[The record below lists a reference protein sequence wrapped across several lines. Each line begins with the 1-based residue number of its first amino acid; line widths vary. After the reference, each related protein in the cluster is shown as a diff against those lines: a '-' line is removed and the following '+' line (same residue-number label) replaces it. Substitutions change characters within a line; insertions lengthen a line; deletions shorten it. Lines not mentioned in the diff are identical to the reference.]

1 MMRAA
6 AVLPAATWNPS
17 AAVDTVLLDHD
28 HRHRRRIALHTQSG
42 AELLLDLPQ
51 AARLRDGDG
60 LALEGG
66 GVVVVRATP
75 EPLLEIDAHSSAALM
90 RIAWHLGNRHV
101 PVQILDRKLRIRA
114 DHVLADLVKQLRGH
128 VTEIN
133 AGFDPEAGAYAESHH
148 HRDDHQQ

>member
-1 MMRAA
+1 MMRAV

-75 EPLLEIDAHSSAALM
+75 EPLIEIDAHSAAALM

-101 PVQILDRKLRIRA
+101 PVQVLDRKLHIRD
-114 DHVLADLVKQLRGH
+114 DHVLADLVKQLGGH
-128 VTEIN
+128 VAEID
-133 AGFDPEAGAYAESHH
+133 AAFDPEAGAYAESHH
-148 HRDDHQQ
+148 HRDDH